1 MITKLEIAYGLLQRS
16 TVPLFQQLVRLKE
29 LTLTP
34 DLRGATSPS
43 VEALWPA
50 GVPVVWLEFC
60 ELDSLCIEAPPAY
73 TRLLPLRANRVRYL
87 ELRGEVLM
95 PDEDPADEE
104 SFLWPAF
111 TPEDYCLAIKAMIK
125 ATPNAQTLRLNLSHF
140 HEMFAH
146 HLSMFSL
153 LINIM
158 VHTSEE
164 HIDQELIDYATM
176 RMPRCAWHWGMS
188 EFVLL

>member
-1 MITKLEIAYGLLQRS
+1 MDPDTLASL
-16 TVPLFQQLVRLKE
+16 PLN
-29 LTLTP
+29 P
-34 DLRGATSPS
+34 GTSP
-43 VEALWPA
+43 VDRIQAQ
-50 GVPVVWLEFC
+50 
-60 ELDSLCIEAPPAY
+60 
-73 TRLLPLRANRVRYL
+73 NR
-87 ELRGEVLM
+87 

-111 TPEDYCLAIKAMIK
+111 TPEDYCLAIKSMIK
-125 ATPNAQTLRLNLSHF
+125 ATPNTQTLRLNLSHF

-146 HLSMFSL
+146 HLAMFNL

-176 RMPRCAWHWGMS
+176 RMPQCAWHWGMS
-188 EFVLL
+188 EFVFI